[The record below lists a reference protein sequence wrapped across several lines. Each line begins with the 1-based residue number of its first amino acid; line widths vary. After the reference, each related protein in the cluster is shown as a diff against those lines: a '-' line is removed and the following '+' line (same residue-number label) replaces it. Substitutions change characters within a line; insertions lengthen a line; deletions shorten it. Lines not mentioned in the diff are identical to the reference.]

1 MQNQI
6 SVIRIATF
14 DTNMLNR
21 LLQNL
26 LPKHAQNF
34 WRMVLLST
42 AVLFLLRILFYF
54 IHQVA
59 FVEVTASDW
68 FVGLWFD
75 LITVN
80 IVFLPYAIIHFL
92 PLPHR
97 NNKIYRI
104 WTGFYFIIV
113 NLLLIALNLIDIE
126 YFKYTGK
133 RSTSDLITMTT
144 TGNDMSQLFGT
155 FLTQFWWLILVFVIM
170 ILGLLWLFKKWR
182 ISEKSMTK
190 KDIIPHSIVLL
201 FSLLIVVLIGRGGI
215 GLRPVGIIE
224 AARYTKPSNTALVL
238 NTAFTMLKSYGAETL
253 EPKNFFS
260 ETEATKLFNP
270 IKKSK
275 PANLLADKTNVVVI
289 ILESFGNEWLKFMN
303 PDLNKTYT
311 PFLDSLA
318 SESMWFEYGYANGK
332 KSIEAVPAIV
342 SSIPSLMNNPYISS
356 SYGDNKIKSLANIL
370 KEEGYSSGFFHAAT
384 NGSMRFDG
392 FAAQAGFE
400 NYYGRFEYNNDD
412 HFDKTW
418 GILDEYFN
426 PWSAKQMSKLKA
438 PFFSTLF
445 TISSHHPYFIPEDRK
460 KDVIHGPEPICASI
474 SYGDYSLKQF
484 FIEARKQDWYK
495 NTLFVI
501 CADHTP
507 STNSPKYSQR
517 DQIYRIPILF
527 YEPNGK
533 LPKGK
538 RSEIFQQLDILPT
551 VLDLLNIEK
560 KYYAYGNSIF
570 QSAEREAIT
579 YLEGIYYYFNRP
591 FMITFSGSISLNM
604 LDLAKRKEMTS
615 DEKKRITPEFIKKE
629 NRLKALIQRYNH
641 DLINNQTSV
650 K

>member
-1 MQNQI
+1 
-6 SVIRIATF
+6 
-14 DTNMLNR
+14 MLNQM
-21 LLQNL
+21 LQNV
-26 LPKHAQNF
+26 LPKHARNF
-34 WRMVLLST
+34 WRMILLST
-42 AVLFLLRILFYF
+42 GVLFLLQILFYL
-54 IHQVA
+54 IHRVA
-59 FVEVTASDW
+59 FIDVSLTDW
-68 FVGLWFD
+68 FACIWFD
-75 LITVN
+75 LITVC
-80 IVFLPYAIIHFL
+80 IAYLPYAIIHFL

-104 WTGFYFIIV
+104 YTFVYFVLV
-113 NLLLIALNLIDIE
+113 NLLLIGLNLIDIE

-133 RSTSDLITMTT
+133 RSTIDLISMTT
-144 TGNDMSQLFGT
+144 TGNDMAQLIGT
-155 FLTQFWWLILVFVIM
+155 FLSQFWWLLLVFLALIV
-170 ILGLLWLFKKWR
+170 LLTWMFNRLKTKEEPM
-182 ISEKSMTK
+182 SK
-190 KDIIPHSIVLL
+190 KDIIPHTLVLL
-201 FSLLIVVLIGRGGI
+201 VSLTLVVLIGRGGI

-260 ETEATKLFNP
+260 DEEANTLFNP

-275 PANLLADKTNVVVI
+275 PANLLADKTNVVII
-289 ILESFGNEWLKFMN
+289 ILESFGNEWLKFNN
-303 PDLNKTYT
+303 PQLNKSYT

-318 SESMWFEYGYANGK
+318 GESMWFENGFANGK

-356 SYGDNKIKSLANIL
+356 TYGNNKIKSLANLL
-370 KEEGYSSGFFHAAT
+370 KEEGYSSGFYHAAT

-400 NYYGRFEYNNDD
+400 NYFGRFEYNNDD

-426 PWSAKQMSKLKA
+426 PWSAKQMTQLKA
-438 PFFSTLF
+438 PFFATLF
-445 TISSHHPYFIPEDRK
+445 TISSHHPYFIPENRK
-460 KDVIHGPEPICASI
+460 KDVINGPEPICASI
-474 SYGDYSLKQF
+474 SYGDYSLREF
-484 FIEARKQDWYK
+484 FKEARKQDWYK

-507 STNSPKYSQR
+507 STSSPYFSQR

-551 VLDLLNIEK
+551 VLDLINVEK
-560 KYYAYGNSIF
+560 KYYAFGNSIF
-570 QSAEREAIT
+570 QKAEHEAIT
-579 YLEGIYYYFNRP
+579 YLEGIYYYFNSP
-591 FMITFSGSISLNM
+591 FMITFSGTASLNM
-604 LDLAKRKEMTS
+604 LDLAKRKEMTAS
-615 DEKKRITPEFIKKE
+615 EKKHWMTEFNAKE
-629 NRLKALIQRYNH
+629 NRLKAMIQRYNH
-641 DLINNQTSV
+641 DLINNQTVV

>member
-1 MQNQI
+1 
-6 SVIRIATF
+6 
-14 DTNMLNR
+14 MLNR

-26 LPKHAQNF
+26 CPKHAQNF
-34 WRMVLLST
+34 WRMILLST
-42 AVLFLLRILFYF
+42 TVLFLLRILFYF
-54 IHQVA
+54 VHQIA
-59 FVEVTASDW
+59 FSDVSIFDW
-68 FVGLWFD
+68 FAGFWFD
-75 LITVN
+75 LITVC
-80 IVFLPYAIIHFL
+80 IAFLPYAIIHFL

-97 NNKIYRI
+97 NNKIYKI
-104 WTGFYFIIV
+104 WTFLYFLLV
-113 NLLLIALNLIDIE
+113 NLLLIGLNLIDIE

-133 RSTSDLITMTT
+133 RSTSDLILMTT
-144 TGNDMSQLFGT
+144 TGSDMSQLIGT
-155 FLTQFWWLILVFVIM
+155 FLAQFWWLVLVFAVLI
-170 ILGLLWLFKKWR
+170 IGLSWLNKRWK
-182 ISEKSMTK
+182 SEEKPMLK
-190 KDIIPHSIVLL
+190 KDILPHFIVMII
-201 FSLLIVVLIGRGGI
+201 SLTMIIFIGRGGF

-238 NTAFTMLKSYGAETL
+238 NTAFTMLKTFGSETL
-253 EPKNFFS
+253 EPKTFFS
-260 ETEATKLFNP
+260 EEEANKLFSP
-270 IKKSK
+270 IKTTK
-275 PANLLADKTNVVVI
+275 PANLLSDKTNVVFI
-289 ILESFGNEWLKFMN
+289 ILESFGNEWMKFNN
-303 PDLNKTYT
+303 PALSKTYT

-318 SESMWFEYGYANGK
+318 SESMWFENGFANGK

-356 SYGDNKIKSLANIL
+356 TYGNNKIKSLADL
-370 KEEGYSSGFFHAAT
+370 LHEEGYSSAFYHAAT

-400 NYYGRFEYNNDD
+400 NYFGRFEYDNDD

-426 PWSAKQMSKLKA
+426 PWAAKQMSQLKA

-460 KDVIHGPEPICASI
+460 EDVIHGPEPICASI

-507 STNSPKYSQR
+507 STNSSKFSQR

-533 LPKGK
+533 LPNGK

-560 KYYAYGNSIF
+560 KYYAFGNSIF
-570 QSAEREAIT
+570 QNVDREAIT
-579 YLEGIYYYFNRP
+579 YLEGIYYYFNSP
-591 FMITFSGSISLNM
+591 FMISFSGSSSLNM
-604 LDLAKRKEMTS
+604 LDLSQRKEMTPQ
-615 DEKKRITPEFIKKE
+615 EKKNMTPEFTKKE
-629 NRLKALIQRYNH
+629 NRLKAMIQRYNH

>member
-1 MQNQI
+1 
-6 SVIRIATF
+6 
-14 DTNMLNR
+14 MLNR

-34 WRMVLLST
+34 WRMILLST
-42 AVLFLLRILFYF
+42 GILFLLRILFYF
-54 IHQVA
+54 VHRVA
-59 FVEVTASDW
+59 FNDVAISDW
-68 FVGLWFD
+68 FTGLWFD
-75 LITVN
+75 LITVC

-97 NNKIYRI
+97 NNKVYRI
-104 WTGFYFIIV
+104 WTSLYFLIA
-113 NLLLIALNLIDIE
+113 NLLLIGLNLIDVE

-133 RSTSDLITMTT
+133 RSTSDLISMTT
-144 TGNDMSQLFGT
+144 TGNDMSQLIGT
-155 FLTQFWWLILVFVIM
+155 FLAQFWWLVLVLVLFIF
-170 ILGLLWLFKKWR
+170 GLLWLRKKWSS
-182 ISEKSMTK
+182 SEKSMTK
-190 KDIIPHSIVLL
+190 RDIIPHTFVLII
-201 FSLLIVVLIGRGGI
+201 SLALVILIGRGGI

-253 EPKNFFS
+253 EEKNFF
-260 ETEATKLFNP
+260 TEAEANKLFNP
-270 IKKSK
+270 IKNSK
-275 PANLLADKTNVVVI
+275 PANLLADKTNVVII
-289 ILESFGNEWLKFMN
+289 ILESFGNEWLNFNN
-303 PDLNKTYT
+303 PSLSKTYT

-318 SESMWFEYGYANGK
+318 SESMWFENGFANGK

-356 SYGDNKIKSLANIL
+356 MYGNNKIKSLANIL
-370 KEEGYSSGFFHAAT
+370 KEEGYSSGFYHAAT

-392 FAAQAGFE
+392 FAAQAGYE
-400 NYYGRFEYNNDD
+400 NYFGRFEYNNDD

-426 PWSAKQMSKLKA
+426 PWAAKQMSQLKA

-460 KDVIHGPEPICASI
+460 NDVIHGPEPICASI

-484 FIEARKQDWYK
+484 FIEARKQKWYK

-507 STNSPKYSQR
+507 STSSEIYSQR
-517 DQIYRIPILF
+517 DQMYRIPILF

-538 RSEIFQQLDILPT
+538 RSEIFQHLDILPT
-551 VLDLLNIEK
+551 VLDLLNIER
-560 KYYAYGNSIF
+560 KYYAFGNSIF
-570 QSAEREAIT
+570 QNVEREAIT
-579 YLEGIYYYFNRP
+579 YLEGIYYYFNSP
-591 FMITFSGSISLNM
+591 FMITFSGSNSMNM
-604 LDLAKRKEMTS
+604 LDLAKREEMS
-615 DEKKRITPEFIKKE
+615 PKEKKQMTPQFLNKE
-629 NRLKALIQRYNH
+629 KRLKAMIQRYNH
-641 DLINNQTSV
+641 DLIKNQTSV